1 MSLMGHGRC
10 CEYVAARAGEPQIA
24 DYFWH
29 GTKSAKS
36 GQTAT
41 SRDLSEHLVGAT
53 QQ

>member
-1 MSLMGHGRC
+1 MILQPGCDYM
-10 CEYVAARAGEPQIA
+10 AARAGVPQIA
-24 DYFWH
+24 DYFLH
-29 GTKSAKS
+29 GTKSAES